1 MAKQRTLIVL
11 SIPFLRCA
19 RVLLAPP
26 LLMALRG
33 PVELAVVAPEGS
45 EKLLRPV
52 LEKHGIAA
60 EFITWRPAA
69 SGWIGRILLGIS
81 ELMRVNG
88 YFFRHRRV
96 LPHYWKTLSE
106 QLGDEGQDS
115 RKPLSSRVV
124 AWLTGVFGAVPGLWW
139 GMETLAVKATSLG
152 RLSELDRRLES
163 AGYVR
168 LIQCANWGK
177 QDRLLRRWAARLGVR
192 KVLIPYTT
200 DQFWV
205 NGYLPPDYAVVC
217 PQGAFEQKCL
227 TGLQEI
233 GSARIERLGNLWFRY
248 AASLHAESDHGGTT
262 AIVYAGVSEP
272 YFPKSSEIAAL
283 EVLHAAKA
291 EGIFGDCRLLYRPY
305 ARSDSERDAITER
318 VVHLQ
323 GLELQWPQKASSGF
337 EFAST
342 VPFEEDLRDYVSQ
355 LAGCA
360 VMVMSH
366 TTTLGMDAS
375 FLGSGVVSNFW
386 DPSGAME
393 RRSSPLR
400 FNAEGRFDWWPE
412 LPVVHD
418 AATLVEETRRQL
430 LDPAARENVR
440 AGLLREWDFDPP
452 DLPVRLARVLFGDNA
467 ETPHSREVLST

>member
-1 MAKQRTLIVL
+1 MAKQRNLIVL
-11 SIPFLRCA
+11 SLPFLRCA

-26 LLMALRG
+26 LLTILRSR
-33 PVELAVVAPEGS
+33 VELVVVAPEGS

-81 ELMRVNG
+81 KLMRVNG

-115 RKPLSSRVV
+115 CKPLSSRVV
-124 AWLTGVFGAVPGLWW
+124 AWLTGVFGAVPGFWW

-152 RLSELDRRLES
+152 RLPELDTRLES
-163 AGYVR
+163 AGYVT
-168 LIQCANWGK
+168 LVQCANWGE
-177 QDRLLRRWAARLGVR
+177 QDRQLGCWAARSGVR

-205 NGYLPPDYAVVC
+205 NGYLPSDYAAVC
-217 PQGAFEQKCL
+217 PQGAFEQNCL
-227 TGLQEI
+227 TGLQET
-233 GSARIERLGNLWFRY
+233 GAARIEHLGNLWFRY
-248 AASLHAESDHGGTT
+248 AAALHAEADNEP
-262 AIVYAGVSEP
+262 ARKIIYAGLAEP

-283 EVLHAAKA
+283 KVLHAAKA
-291 EGIFGDCRLLYRPY
+291 EGIFRDCSLVYRPY
-305 ARSDSERDAITER
+305 ARSDNERDEIAAR
-318 VVHLQ
+318 VAHLE
-323 GLELQWPQKASSGF
+323 GLELQWPQKACSSF
-337 EFAST
+337 DFAST
-342 VPFEEDLRDYVSQ
+342 VPFDEDLRNYVGQ

-366 TTTLGMDAS
+366 TTTIGMDAS
-375 FLGSGVVSNFW
+375 FLGSGIVSNFW
-386 DPSGAME
+386 DPTGATE

-452 DLPVRLARVLFGDNA
+452 DLPMRLARVLFGDNA
-467 ETPHSREVLST
+467 ETPYGREVLSA